1 MSLFPTGLDRKQT
14 KEDEEAWEYYWQL
27 KDGLKKSI
35 DEANKQLELPTEDRT
50 TPNPKLSA
58 RGIGISLGMM

>member
-1 MSLFPTGLDRKQT
+1 MSLFPTRLGRKQT
-14 KEDEEAWEYYWQL
+14 KEDEEAWEYYWQ
-27 KDGLKKSI
+27 I
-35 DEANKQLELPTEDRT
+35 EDEPEESDDKANKQLELPLEDKT